1 MKKNLQFI
9 EPLEARIAPAV
20 LVNGGNLLGG
30 SGNPTTGETSTG
42 GNTVTLVKVLHG
54 QALVFFDSN
63 SNAITSISVG
73 QHTQLD
79 ITGNIAGDIVTNLL
93 PNGRLTDSDN
103 NPANGEDGGV
113 LLGINIKGITTH
125 KLGTQ
130 AGDIGRIISGG
141 SVKNINISG
150 QLEGLYAGDGIFRD
164 GPTAVVSTGNVDFNS
179 IQTGAQTNFVLTQA
193 LAKAAS
199 SASINKVVVATADQL
214 EIFAG
219 DGTTDST
226 TGLGHDGGSITNV
239 TITKTLTGEGSKPAL
254 SLHAGD
260 GGTGGTGGA
269 GGSITNFDDMGSIAY
284 VRVQTGDGGVGTSGH
299 GGAGGSL
306 TASAIT
312 TSSPRYDLFMGHGG
326 DGTTAGGAGGT
337 ISTLNFTNNVNGG
350 KSFVTLGDFNN
361 DGVQDVLLVNTLTGE
376 ATLSLGAVS
385 ADGTTSYSI
394 ALQPTTSANGSASM
408 TPFIGA
414 EGAVPT
420 SVAAADLNGD
430 GHLDFVV
437 SYASTDNLGV
447 FLGHGDGTFTASSI
461 ALPASP
467 TKIAV
472 ADFTGTAAPD
482 IAVLSA
488 GDVTSVSGT
497 SNSQIFL
504 VQNDGAAHFTVLG
517 SPTTVLG
524 LGTDLAAAQIDKV
537 GANDLFVGLASG
549 YVDTFF
555 SNGTAFTAGAAINA
569 FNAPNVAGAPVTS
582 IDVGPA
588 SATTTTLLA
597 FSTNINVNDAS
608 LTTVVPQVDVILVGT
623 SGASAGENTFQPTV
637 SDVVTAHFVKN
648 TDVVG
653 VVSSASLSLYSYQTV
668 GYAVETVVASDGVL
682 NDFAGTADGGTYQ
695 IAAIGAATNRFF
707 YTAGD
712 PSSATGLPAFQAINT
727 PFEPR
732 IISFVGGDGGH
743 GGTDVGG
750 LGGGVNSLTYTQTLG
765 GGVLSAGGTY
775 EVFATTGSGGAS
787 NNALGGAGG
796 DLAKVSLSLNAG
808 YQNDD
813 QDDTTSAFLT
823 TGHGGTGTSGGA
835 GGSVSGVKSN
845 SVFSQTQGAGP
856 RIGAVTMQIVSGDGG
871 AGATGTGGAG
881 GAITLDGPSSL
892 SGISF
897 YDESSL
903 NPEAQ
908 ALQVKSGNG
917 GDGVTAGGAGGT
929 LTNVGAQNALFNA
942 LSVSTNELSSA
953 LIESGHG
960 GSASAGNG
968 GAGGGI
974 VGLNVAVENIVGQV
988 VDPATQDHV
997 VTLLDGSATVITGA
1011 GGNGVGGLGGNAG
1024 TVSKS
1029 TVASLT
1035 GDTQLGYGV
1044 LVEGGTGGA
1053 GDLGGGKGGGI
1064 KTLAMNT
1071 ASTNDAFAAVLLA
1084 GDGGASTGSGT
1095 GGRGGTVK
1103 AITQSKDVN
1112 STINTIAAG
1121 NGGASA
1127 DGTGGVGGSVKSV
1140 TTEGFIGLPSVTTA
1154 NEGIY
1159 LGVFDDAISSPTI
1172 SALFATGTSV
1182 PQGIFAG
1189 RGGNGADN
1197 GLVTDVVARQ
1207 IAAIAATVDAAG
1219 VFAPAQSIGNIHADL
1234 IGYDAGQDGIFTS
1247 SQVGVKTPV
1256 GVRPVDGFMLAGS
1269 YGTISITSG
1278 DLTRTDAFEFQG

>member
-30 SGNPTTGETSTG
+30 SGNPVSGETSTG

-73 QHTQLD
+73 AHTQLD

-103 NPANGEDGGV
+103 NPANGEDGKV
-113 LLGINIKGITTH
+113 LLGINIKGIATH

-130 AGDIGRIISGG
+130 EGDIGRIISGG
-141 SVKNINISG
+141 GIKNVNING
-150 QLEGLYAGDGIFRD
+150 QLDGLYAGDGIFRD
-164 GPTAVVSTGNVDFNS
+164 GPTAVVSTGNVDYNS
-179 IQTGAQTNFVLTQA
+179 ILTGTQTNFVLTQD
-193 LAKAAS
+193 LAQTYT
-199 SASINKVVVATADQL
+199 SASINKVVVNTANQL
-214 EIFAG
+214 EVFAG
-219 DGTTDST
+219 NGHTDDA
-226 TGLGHDGGSITNV
+226 TGLGQVGGSITNV
-239 TITKTLTGEGSKPAL
+239 TVTKTLTGEGTTPAL

-260 GGTGGTGGA
+260 GGAGGTGGA

-284 VRVQTGDGGVGTSGH
+284 VRVQTGDGGAGAGGH

-306 TASAIT
+306 TASTIT
-312 TSSPRYDLFMGHGG
+312 TSSPRYDVFMGHGG
-326 DGTTAGGAGGT
+326 DGTTAGGAGGA

-350 KSFVTLGDFNN
+350 KSLITLDDFNG
-361 DGVQDVLLVNTLTGE
+361 DGIQDVLLVNTLTGE
-376 ATLSLGAVS
+376 ATLSLGSTGGDGS
-385 ADGTTSYSI
+385 AKFSI
-394 ALQPTTSANGSASM
+394 ALQPKTDAGGNAGF

-414 EGAVPT
+414 QGAVPT

-447 FLGHGDGTFTASSI
+447 FLGHGDGTFTASSV
-461 ALPASP
+461 ALTVSP

-472 ADFTGTAAPD
+472 ADFTGTTAPD

-488 GDVTSVSGT
+488 GDLTSTSGA

-504 VQNDGAAHFTVLG
+504 VQNDGAAHFTAVG
-517 SPTTVLG
+517 TPTTVTG

-549 YVDTFF
+549 NVDTFF
-555 SNGTAFTAGAAINA
+555 ANGTGFSAGGTINA
-569 FNAPNVAGAPVTS
+569 FNAPNAVGAPVTS
-582 IDVGPA
+582 LDVG
-588 SATTTTLLA
+588 STGTTTTTLLA
-597 FSTNINVNDAS
+597 FSTNINVNDQS
-608 LTTVVPQVDVILVGT
+608 LTTVIPQVDVILVGAT
-623 SGASAGENTFQPTV
+623 GASAGENTFQPTAADAV
-637 SDVVTAHFVKN
+637 AAHFVKN
-648 TDVVG
+648 TDEVG
-653 VVSSASLSLYSYQTV
+653 VVGSAAVALYSYQTT
-668 GYAVETVVASDGVL
+668 GYTVDATVNSDGLL
-682 NDFAGTADGGTYQ
+682 NDFAGTTANGSYQ

-712 PSSATGLPAFQAINT
+712 PFSGTGLPAFKAFNT

-750 LGGGVNSLTYTQTLG
+750 RGGGVSSLAYTQTLG
-765 GGVLSAGGTY
+765 GGVLAAGGTY
-775 EVFATTGSGGAS
+775 EVVATTGSGGAS
-787 NNALGGAGG
+787 NDAVGGAGG
-796 DLAKVSLSLNAG
+796 NLTKVSLSLNAG

-835 GGSVSGVKSN
+835 GGSISKATSN
-845 SVFSQTQGAGP
+845 SVFGQNVGGSP
-856 RIGAVTMQIVSGDGG
+856 RIGAVTVQMTAGDGG
-871 AGATGTGGAG
+871 AGATGAGGAG
-881 GAITLDGPSSL
+881 GAITLGGPASL
-892 SGISF
+892 SGVSF
-897 YDESSL
+897 YDESST

-908 ALQVKSGNG
+908 ALQVRSGNG

-929 LTNVGAQNALFNA
+929 LTNVGAQNALFGS
-942 LSVSTNELSSA
+942 LSVSTNELGSA

-960 GSASAGNG
+960 GNASAGNG

-974 VGLNVAVENIVGQV
+974 VGLNVAVENILARF
-988 VDPATQDHV
+988 VDPATQ
-997 VTLLDGSATVITGA
+997 TPYFALLDGSATVMTGA
-1011 GGNGVGGLGGNAG
+1011 GGDGHGGLGGNAG

-1029 TVASLT
+1029 TVASLS
-1035 GDTQLGYGV
+1035 GDVQLGYGV
-1044 LVEGGTGGA
+1044 LVAGGTGGA
-1053 GDLGGGKGGGI
+1053 GDLGGGTGGGI
-1064 KTLAMNT
+1064 KTLAVNT
-1071 ASTNDAFAAVLLA
+1071 ASTNDAFAGVLLA
-1084 GDGGASTGSGT
+1084 GDGGASTGSGA

-1103 AITQSKDVN
+1103 GITQSKDVN

-1121 NGGASA
+1121 DGGASA
-1127 DGTGGVGGSVKSV
+1127 GGVGGVGGSVKNVSS
-1140 TTEGFIGLPSVTTA
+1140 EGFIGLPSITTA
-1154 NEGIY
+1154 TEGLY
-1159 LGVFDDAISSPTI
+1159 LGVFNDAISSPTVA
-1172 SALFATGTSV
+1172 SLFATGASV

-1189 RGGNGADN
+1189 RGGNGAAN
-1197 GLVTDVVARQ
+1197 GVVNEVVARQ

-1219 VFAPAQSIGNIHADL
+1219 VFAPAATISNIDADL
-1234 IGYDAGQDGIFTS
+1234 IGYDAGQDGTFTS
-1247 SQVGVKTPV
+1247 SQPGVHTPV
-1256 GVRPVDGFMLAGS
+1256 GVRPVDGFLLAGN
-1269 YGTISITSG
+1269 YGTITVTNG
-1278 DLTRTDAFEFQG
+1278 DLARTGLFEFKG